1 MGNDILSVHN
11 KKEEFDNRQQAGT
24 LLKKRKMPALCST
37 ATIMRLP
44 WGDLGS
50 TQMKSG
56 VLYKVVRENAVTD
69 KNIGFARIRDLGG
82 VNPCL
87 YG

>member
-24 LLKKRKMPALCST
+24 LCST